1 MPGAVI
7 LIFSIC
13 GCGLGPL
20 SGKTLSGSFI
30 NQGRRR

>member
-1 MPGAVI
+1 MPGVVI

-20 SGKTLSGSFI
+20 SGKTSSRCLLV
-30 NQGRRR
+30 